1 MRPDVIDLNQF
12 YEDRAGQVARRLVRR
27 CLRQIW
33 PQVDGLS
40 LMGLGY
46 ATPYLRPFVDEAERV
61 FAVMPASQGVLH
73 WPPDGTSLVALSDE
87 TELPFE
93 DASIDRLLLVHGLE
107 NSEQVRPMLREI
119 WRVLAA
125 GDRLLAVVPNRRGI
139 WARFDSTP
147 FGHGHPFTPG
157 QLTGLLR
164 ETMFSPT
171 VVSAALYMPPS
182 KSRAMLRFAPAVER
196 LGQRWGRPFA
206 GVLVVEAGKQI
217 YAVSASRRKR
227 LRPQVQPALP
237 AAR

>member
-12 YEDRAGQVARRLVRR
+12 YEDHAGQVARRLVRR

-107 NSEQVRPMLREI
+107 
-119 WRVLAA
+119 A
-125 GDRLLAVVPNRRGI
+125 GGRLLAVVPNRRGI